1 MRHCVSKHIFVS
13 ITVQNINPSL
23 VWRFTWSSLS
33 IIGIATSSALC
44 GGHLKVSSLKQ
55 DDLNFTGAYQ
65 TAFAAVI
72 WLQYCRYGVKHY
84 PINQSIKLLFVLK
97 LFVMIPWTMKTST
110 GILCQEAGLY
120 TGTKDRKSR
129 SHGNID
135 LRVPLVCLYGS
146 LRIFFEVKKMVSQIR
161 MKRS

>member
-55 DDLNFTGAYQ
+55 DDLNFSGAYQ

-72 WLQYCRYGVKHY
+72 WLKYCRYGVNTFNKS
-84 PINQSIKLLFVLK
+84 INQTALK
-97 LFVMIPWTMKTST
+97 WFVMIPWTTKTST
-110 GILCQEAGLY
+110 GMLCQAVGLY

-129 SHGNID
+129 SNINID
-135 LRVPLVCLYGS
+135 LRVP
-146 LRIFFEVKKMVSQIR
+146 
-161 MKRS
+161 